1 MKIKITSVLVCDQE
15 HALNFYTNFLGFVKK
30 TAIPMGEYQW
40 LTVVSGDDPDGVEL
54 LLEPLAFAPAKTYQ
68 AALFEAGIP
77 ATSFAVD
84 DLEKEY
90 DRLSSMGVAFTMP
103 PRQFGPAKL
112 AVLNDTC
119 GNLIQLAQVMP

>member
-1 MKIKITSVLVCDQE
+1 
-15 HALNFYTNFLGFVKK
+15 
-30 TAIPMGEYQW
+30 MGEYQW
-40 LTVVSGDDPDGVEL
+40 LTVVSGDDPDCVEL

-90 DRLSSMGVAFTMP
+90 DRLSELGVLFTMP